1 MDEAIVIRWMQGNW
15 LAFIL
20 AFIPPLIAE
29 LKGRPKT
36 RWYLYGLAC
45 TLVAWPLLSLPTT
58 HVLLLRR
65 LNGMSEQ
72 LNLKRRRADALAL
85 LGEDSVRS
93 YPSWIAE
100 LRHKSPAGVD
110 RRRYAY
116 EHLGA
121 GEALELVREHTDTK
135 SDHAVSYYHRA
146 VHLGYVP
153 KKHHWIGEALD
164 DGLRL
169 TAVVEN
175 VKVGGFFRRR
185 AKFVG
190 TRIMVLYD
198 GR

>member
-1 MDEAIVIRWMQGNW
+1 MNEEIVIQWLQRNW

-29 LKGRPKT
+29 MKGRPKT

-45 TLVAWPLLSLPTT
+45 ALVAWPLVTLPTT
-58 HVLLLRR
+58 HALLLRR
-65 LNGMSEQ
+65 RNGMSEQ
-72 LNLKRRRADALAL
+72 LSRQRRRADALAL
-85 LGEDSVRS
+85 LAEDSVRS
-93 YPSWIAE
+93 YRAE
-100 LRHKSPAGVD
+100 LGHKSPAGVD
-110 RRRYAY
+110 RRRYAH

-121 GEALELVREHTDTK
+121 GEALELVRERTDSK

-153 KKHHWIGEALD
+153 KKHHWIDEALD

-169 TAVVEN
+169 TVIVEN
-175 VKVGGFFRRR
+175 VKAGWIFRR

-190 TRIMVLYD
+190 TRIIVLYD
-198 GR
+198 GRS